1 MARPLRL
8 EFPGALWHVTS
19 RGNERRAIVR
29 DDHDRRRFLT
39 MLARVVETMAWHL
52 YAYVLMDNHYH
63 LLVETPE
70 PNLAE
75 GMRQVNGVYG
85 QGFNRRHDRVGH
97 LFQGRYRG
105 ILVEKEPHLLELTR
119 YIVLNPV
126 RAGVVAVPHEY
137 QWSSYRATAGLARV
151 PPWLRVNQLLQLL
164 GGDPASSQMRYR
176 EFVAEGLGPTSSPWE
191 RLVGQIFLGTEEF
204 HHRLAEGLPT
214 QREVPRPQRE
224 SARLGVEQVV
234 ASVAEVCGTT
244 PSAISGGRGGS
255 ARTLVAYLGRR
266 DCKMRLRPIGA
277 ALRAD
282 IGHVSRLARQ
292 GEALESHDRGFAEVA
307 ASVRR
312 RLGLG

>member
-19 RGNERRAIVR
+19 RGNERAAIVR
-29 DDHDRRRFLT
+29 DDHDRERFLAT
-39 MLARVVETMAWHL
+39 LARVVETMAWHL

-63 LLVETPE
+63 LLLETPD

-75 GMRQVNGVYG
+75 GMRQVNGLYG

-97 LFQGRYRG
+97 LFQGRYKG
-105 ILVEKEPHLLELTR
+105 ILVEKEHHLLELTR

-126 RAGVVAVPHEY
+126 RAGVAAAPHEY
-137 QWSSYRATAGLARV
+137 RWSSYKATAGRAHV
-151 PPWLRVNQLLQLL
+151 PPWLHVDRLLQFL
-164 GGDPASSQMRYR
+164 GGDPASSQARYR
-176 EFVAEGLGPTSSPWE
+176 EFVAEGLGRTSSPWE
-191 RLVGQIFLGTEEF
+191 HLVGQVFLGTEEF
-204 HHRLAEGLPT
+204 HHRLAGGLPV

-224 SARLGVEQVV
+224 SGRPGVEQVL

-244 PSAISGGRGGS
+244 ASAISGGRGGS

-277 ALRAD
+277 ALRID

-292 GEALESHDRGFAEVA
+292 GEALESRDRGFGEAA

-312 RLGLG
+312 RLRLG